1 MILTVLLE
9 GISKAATVLSSLMKM
24 YTIHFHD
31 RGHINVMLVS
41 QSCSESLRI
50 VPGVSSD
57 TNATSG
63 GVCDF
68 RNREVEGGLYVIEET
83 FVAIH
88 EEVDRS
94 IKQEEIAGDITF
106 PDIKSETHK
115 VSYVCIC
122 LI

>member
-1 MILTVLLE
+1 
-9 GISKAATVLSSLMKM
+9 
-24 YTIHFHD
+24 
-31 RGHINVMLVS
+31 
-41 QSCSESLRI
+41 

-68 RNREVEGGLYVIEET
+68 RNREVEGDIEVIEET

-94 IKQEEIAGDITF
+94 IKEEEIAGDIIIPYIKCE
-106 PDIKSETHK
+106 PDE

-122 LI
+122 LLLDTFYHCPRISVFL